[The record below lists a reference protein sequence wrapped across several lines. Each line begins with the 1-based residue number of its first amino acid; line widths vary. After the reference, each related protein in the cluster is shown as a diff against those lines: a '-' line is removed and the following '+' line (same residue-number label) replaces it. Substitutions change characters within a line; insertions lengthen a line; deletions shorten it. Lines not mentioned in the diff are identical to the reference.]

1 MSVADTGEQSQSPM
15 RGQPVL
21 RRTFL
26 KVAAGAWLAGG
37 SLLAAC
43 SQPATS
49 PAPGAAA
56 PTTAPPAAA
65 PTTAAA
71 AKPTT
76 AAAAAPTAAAAAPTA
91 APQAQAT
98 QAPAKTGA
106 ATTLEFWAFGPDRLL
121 FVKEVMQA
129 RPEITINYRVFPYQ
143 EMHDKLLAAV
153 TSGRG
158 APDIVDVEISR
169 FGGFLKGDTVPFV
182 PLNDKIGT
190 DLDSLYQT
198 AATDPWSWQGK
209 IYGVGNELN
218 CCLLAYRTDV
228 MSTLGVQTPF
238 NTWTDVTAAGKKVA
252 AAGKSKLFA
261 LHDLHFGDYYILTQ
275 SAGSQLFDESGAFVG
290 DNDAG
295 VSAMQWLQDQVYKE
309 QIAGIAPADA
319 QNMWNGPAYW
329 AAFKAEQF
337 VGTFGPPWHI
347 GGWMTN
353 VPDQAGKWTVQP
365 LPKGLGA
372 GKPSASFGGTGQCIP
387 TQSKNQDAAWQ
398 VIKAA
403 NFSKEGALTDFKQRT
418 VFPAYKPAYD
428 LPELKAP
435 NAYFSGAN
443 FGEIYSTVAP
453 TLVPFRQSPGWPDAS
468 DAVNRLVITPV
479 MQNQKDAKSALTEAK
494 TEIQKTMAGG

>member
-1 MSVADTGEQSQSPM
+1 M
-15 RGQPVL
+15 RGPTVV

-43 SQPATS
+43 GQQPAGPSGGAAPTS
-49 PAPGAAA
+49 APAATTAAAPKPTTAAGAA
-56 PTTAPPAAA
+56 PTTAAAAA

-71 AKPTT
+71 A
-76 AAAAAPTAAAAAPTA
+76 AAPTA
-91 APQAQAT
+91 APAA

-106 ATTLEFWAFGPDRLL
+106 AATLEFWAFANERLG
-121 FVKEVMQA
+121 FVKDTVQA
-129 RPEITINYRVFPYQ
+129 HPELTINYRVFPYQ

-198 AATDPWSWQGK
+198 AATDPWSWKGK

-218 CCLLAYRTDV
+218 CCLLAYRKDV
-228 MSTLGVQTPF
+228 MSDLGVQTPF
-238 NTWTDVTAAGKKVA
+238 NAWTDVIAAGKKVV

-275 SAGSQLFDESGAFVG
+275 SAGSQLFDENGAFVG

-295 VSAMQWLQDQVYKE
+295 VTAMQWLQDQVYKE

-347 GGWMTN
+347 GVWMAN
-353 VPDQAGKWTVQP
+353 VPDQAGKWMVQT
-365 LPKGLGA
+365 LPSGLGA

-387 TQSKNQDAAWQ
+387 TQSKNPDAAWQ
-398 VIKAA
+398 VIKLA
-403 NFSKEGALTDFKQRT
+403 NFSKDGALSDFKSRT
-418 VFPAYKPAYD
+418 VYPAYKPAYD

-443 FGEIYSTVAP
+443 FGEIYSKVAP

-494 TEIQKTMAGG
+494 TEIQKTMSGG

>member
-1 MSVADTGEQSQSPM
+1 MSVPDTGEQSQRPT

-26 KVAAGAWLAGG
+26 KVAAGAWLASG

-43 SQPATS
+43 GQQPAGPS
-49 PAPGAAA
+49 GGAA
-56 PTTAPPAAA
+56 PTSPPA

-71 AKPTT
+71 SKPTT
-76 AAAAAPTAAAAAPTA
+76 AAAAAPTT

-98 QAPAKTGA
+98 QAPAKAGA
-106 ATTLEFWAFGPDRLL
+106 ATTLEFWAFANERLG
-121 FVKEVMQA
+121 FVKDVTQA
-129 RPEITINYRVFPYQ
+129 HPEITINYRVFPYQ

-169 FGGFLKGDTVPFV
+169 FGGFLKGDTVPFL

-198 AATDPWSWQGK
+198 AATDPWSWKGK

-228 MSTLGVQTPF
+228 MSDLGVQVPF
-238 NTWTDVTAAGKKVA
+238 NTWSDVTAAGKKVA

-295 VSAMQWLQDQVYKE
+295 ISAMQWLQDQVYKE

-347 GGWMTN
+347 GVWMAN

-365 LPKGLGA
+365 LPKGIGA

-387 TQSKNQDAAWQ
+387 TQSKNADAAWQ

-403 NFSKEGALTDFKQRT
+403 NFSKEGALSDFKSRT

-494 TEIQKTMAGG
+494 TEIQKTMSGG

>member
-1 MSVADTGEQSQSPM
+1 MSVPDIGEQSQSPM

-26 KVAAGAWLAGG
+26 KVAAGASLAGV

-43 SQPATS
+43 GQPAAS

-65 PTTAAA
+65 AA

-76 AAAAAPTAAAAAPTA
+76 AAAAAPTAPAA

-106 ATTLEFWAFGPDRLL
+106 AATLEFWAFANERLG
-121 FVKEVMQA
+121 FVKDAMQA
-129 RPEITINYRVFPYQ
+129 HPEITINYRVFPYQ

-198 AATDPWSWQGK
+198 AATDPWSWKGK

-218 CCLLAYRTDV
+218 CCLLAYRKDV
-228 MSTLGVQTPF
+228 MSDLGAQTPF
-238 NTWTDVTAAGKKVA
+238 NTWSDVIAAGKKVA

-347 GGWMTN
+347 GVWMAN

-403 NFSKEGALTDFKQRT
+403 NFSKEGALSDFKSRT

>member
-1 MSVADTGEQSQSPM
+1 MSAHETGEGSKTLIG
-15 RGQPVL
+15 GQAVS
-21 RRTFL
+21 RRTLL
-26 KVAAGAWLAGG
+26 KTGVWLAGM

-43 SQPATS
+43 GQPAAQPSGGGAAPTTA
-49 PAPGAAA
+49 PAAAA
-56 PTTAPPAAA
+56 PTTAP
-65 PTTAAA
+65 A

-76 AAAAAPTAAAAAPTA
+76 AAAAAPTTAPAGAAAAPT
-91 APQAQAT
+91 
-98 QAPAKTGA
+98 QAPATTGA
-106 ATTLEFWAFGPDRLL
+106 AATLEFWAFANERLG
-121 FVKEVMQA
+121 FVKDAVQA
-129 RPEITINYRVFPYQ
+129 HPELTINYRVFPYQ

-190 DLDSLYQT
+190 DLDSLYQS
-198 AATDPWSWQGK
+198 AATDPWSWKGK

-218 CCLLAYRTDV
+218 CCLLAYRKDV
-228 MSTLGVQTPF
+228 MSDLGVPTPF
-238 NTWTDVTAAGKKVA
+238 NAWTDVIAAGKKVV

-275 SAGSQLFDESGAFVG
+275 SAGSQLFDENGAFVG

-347 GGWMTN
+347 GVWMAN
-353 VPDQAGKWTVQP
+353 VPDQAGKWAVQP
-365 LPKGLGA
+365 LPKGIGA
-372 GKPSASFGGTGQCIP
+372 GKPTASFGGTGQCIP
-387 TQSKNQDAAWQ
+387 TQSKNPDAAWQ
-398 VIKAA
+398 VIKLA
-403 NFSKEGALTDFKQRT
+403 NFSKEGALSDFKSRT
-418 VFPAYKPAYD
+418 VYPAFKPAYD

-453 TLVPFRQSPGWPDAS
+453 TLTPFRQSPGWPDAS

>member
-1 MSVADTGEQSQSPM
+1 MSGYDAGDGSQKLTATQAVS
-15 RGQPVL
+15 

-26 KVAAGAWLAGG
+26 KFATGVWIAGG

-43 SQPATS
+43 GQQAG
-49 PAPGAAA
+49 PAPAGGAA
-56 PTTAPPAAA
+56 PTSAPAAPAAA

-76 AAAAAPTAAAAAPTA
+76 APAAAPTT
-91 APQAQAT
+91 APQQ

-106 ATTLEFWAFGPDRLL
+106 AVTLEFWAFSNDRLG
-121 FVKEVMQA
+121 FVKEAMQT

-158 APDIVDVEISR
+158 APDLVDVEISR

-182 PLNDKIGT
+182 PLNDKIGS
-190 DLDSLYQT
+190 DLDTLHKPG
-198 AATDPWSWQGK
+198 ATDPWSWKGT

-218 CCLLAYRTDV
+218 CCLLAYRKDV
-228 MSTLGVQTPF
+228 MSDLGVQTPF
-238 NTWTDVTAAGKKVA
+238 STWNDVIAAGKKVV
-252 AAGKSKLFA
+252 AGGKYKLFA
-261 LHDLHFGDYYILTQ
+261 LHDLHFGDYYMLTQ
-275 SAGSQLFDESGAFVG
+275 NAGSQLFDETGAFVG
-290 DNDAG
+290 DSDNG
-295 VSAMQWLQDQVYKE
+295 VNAMQWLQDQVYKE

-347 GGWMTN
+347 GQWMNN
-353 VPDQAGKWTVQP
+353 VQDQAGKWVVQP
-365 LPKGLGA
+365 LPKGIGA
-372 GKPSASFGGTGQCIP
+372 GKPTASFGGTGQCIP
-387 TQSKNQDAAWQ
+387 TQSKNPDAAWQ
-398 VIKAA
+398 VIKTS
-403 NFSKEGALTDFKQRT
+403 NFSKEGALADFKQRT
-418 VFPAYKPAYD
+418 VYPTWKPAYD
-428 LPELKAP
+428 LTELKAP

-453 TLVPFRQSPGWPDAS
+453 QLTTFYQSPGWPDAS

-479 MQNQKDAKSALTEAK
+479 MQNQKDAKSALAEAK
-494 TEIQKTMAGG
+494 AEIQKTMAGG